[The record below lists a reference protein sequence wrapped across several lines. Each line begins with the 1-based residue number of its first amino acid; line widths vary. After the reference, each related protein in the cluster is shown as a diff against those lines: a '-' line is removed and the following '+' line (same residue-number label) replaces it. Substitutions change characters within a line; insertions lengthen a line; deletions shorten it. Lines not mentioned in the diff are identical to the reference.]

1 MQMNIAV
8 ITFEL
13 LLHLLS
19 THINAIE
26 NSGTASL
33 LGQ

>member
-1 MQMNIAV
+1 MNIAV
-8 ITFEL
+8 IMIKL

-26 NSGTASL
+26 NSETASL
-33 LGQ
+33 LGW